1 LGTQIR
7 GRSDPSSRP
16 IMPRY
21 PLGSS
26 ENRGRHDCN
35 HASSTSPG
43 PRPFSWGGASI
54 PMVMTVR
61 LAPRHWLRL
70 GMDHVD
76 GVSTLFGI
84 KRIITGQW
92 VRLDKP
98 FRGRSGPFSRP
109 IMPRYPLGSFGATP
123 LASFGKTASQTQLAS
138 FGDGPCRRGIDTF
151 RDSTHQNW
159 YWLRLGKRIRGR
171 SRPFSRPIMPR
182 YPLGSFGAT
191 PLASFG
197 KTVVG
202 LVRGGRNWLRSGSPG
217 CGRDWLRSG
226 KRRARSGAR
235 RRSVRIVKERRRRRP
250 QLHHRGPS

>member
-1 LGTQIR
+1 
-7 GRSDPSSRP
+7 
-16 IMPRY
+16 MPRY

-35 HASSTSPG
+35 HASSASPG

-171 SRPFSRPIMPR
+171 SGPFSRPIMPR